1 MDRHEPLGKLQEL
14 GKAAQYDMC
23 GSCLNPK
30 GDKLAHRQRGDMG
43 QWVYPAAM
51 PDGKHILLMKV
62 LMSNVCEN
70 NCLYCVNRS
79 GKDRPV
85 LSFQPR
91 ELASLFMKMFAAQ
104 LVQGLFLS
112 SAIFKGVRQTMDRM
126 LKTVEILRFHY
137 RFRGFIHMKIL
148 PGADLGH
155 MEKAVRLA
163 DRVSVNLEAPSMS
176 RLKRIAPEKRYED
189 ELLSRVRFLSK
200 FINDANHGKRWGPK
214 GQTTQFVVGAA
225 EEADTEILATTKN
238 LYDKLDLS
246 RIYYSAFQPARD
258 TPLDTLKPTPF
269 LREHRIYQVDFLFRR
284 YGFKME
290 EIGFTEKGNLPLRK
304 DPKMI
309 WAENH
314 PEVFPVEVNTAS
326 KELLFR
332 IPGFG
337 PKTIQRLLKV
347 RREHRIYCLSQLQ
360 LMGAH
365 VKNSQ
370 GYILLN
376 GSYPGKPRSS
386 QVEIWEP
393 EKVHFGETTAL
404 SPV

>member
-1 MDRHEPLGKLQEL
+1 MERLEPLDKLERL

-30 GDKLAHRQRGDMG
+30 GDPLAHRQKGNLG
-43 QWVYPAAM
+43 HWIYPAAL

-79 GKDRPV
+79 GIDRPV
-85 LSFQPR
+85 FSFNPQ
-91 ELASLFMKMFAAQ
+91 ELADLFMKMFYEQ

-112 SAIFKGVRQTMDRM
+112 SAIYKDVRQTMDRM
-126 LKTVEILRFHY
+126 IRTVEILRYIY
-137 RFRGFIHMKIL
+137 RFRGFIHLKIL

-155 MEKAVRLA
+155 MEKAVKLA
-163 DRVSVNLEAPSMS
+163 DRVSVNLEAPSSS
-176 RLKRIAPEKRYED
+176 RLKRIAPEKKYSE

-200 FINDANHGKRWGPK
+200 LINQANHGKRWGPK

-225 EEADTEILATTKN
+225 SEPDTEILALTKN
-238 LYDKLDLS
+238 LYDRLDLS
-246 RIYYSAFQPARD
+246 RIYFSAFQPAKD
-258 TPLDTLKPTPF
+258 TPMDSLKPTP
-269 LREHRIYQVDFLFRR
+269 LVREHRLYQVDFLFRR
-284 YGFKME
+284 YGFTME
-290 EIGFTEKGNLPLRK
+290 EIGFDDKGLLPLRK

-314 PEVFPVEVNTAS
+314 PEVFPLEVNTAS
-326 KELLFR
+326 KELLLR
-332 IPGFG
+332 VPGFG
-337 PKTIQRLLKV
+337 PTTVKRLLEV
-347 RREHRIYCLSQLQ
+347 RREHKINCISQLHM
-360 LMGAH
+360 MGA
-365 VKNSQ
+365 VIKNSQ

-376 GSYPGKPRSS
+376 GSSPGRSRTS
-386 QVEIWEP
+386 QIEIWEP
-393 EKVHFGETTAL
+393 EKVHFGETTTL